1 MTRTTYLTIAFLIYS
16 FTSQAQYAPKTLKV
30 DINNNAIV
38 DLFKPTTNSLE
49 MTIDNIKYA
58 ISFEKLGFE
67 RLSDLSFTN
76 NVLTIGGYMEGTG
89 GYTYTYKFRNNK
101 TTKKIELIGYDT
113 FYKWPTGNINK
124 SFNAITGQY
133 EVIVEQYNENTE
145 EMETTKHEGKFE
157 LKKIVLTTIKNSELD
172 ELNTIGKQFEPE

>member
-1 MTRTTYLTIAFLIYS
+1 MKRTTFLTIALLIYS
-16 FTSQAQYAPKTLKV
+16 LSIQAQDALKTLKV

-38 DLFKPTTNSLE
+38 DIFKPTTNSLE

-76 NVLTIGGYMEGTG
+76 NVLTIGGYMDGTG

-113 FYKWPTGNINK
+113 FYKWPSGNINK

-133 EVIVEQYNENTE
+133 EVIVEQYNENT
-145 EMETTKHEGKFE
+145 
-157 LKKIVLTTIKNSELD
+157 
-172 ELNTIGKQFEPE
+172 